1 MSANVTGAMNIT
13 LSILSCFNFTSQR
26 ISETFAYCLQ
36 FVVSLVGNALIGL
49 IVYKT
54 KILRKPTNFFI
65 VNMAMSDLLYP
76 IFLFPRDLERL
87 HINIQPWL
95 IGGPLDQVLCKLI
108 HFAIDVS
115 STISIQSLVLI
126 AVDRFVAEVFPI
138 RSPLISSKHCR
149 FYILATWIIA
159 LAVWCPNLLV
169 YTLVEYPTKQ
179 YCMPRWNGAFDDFKS
194 FLDYNI
200 AWCVVLLYVTL
211 ALMSI
216 LYFVIT
222 LKRLNERFHSQV

>member
-1 MSANVTGAMNIT
+1 M
-13 LSILSCFNFTSQR
+13 
-26 ISETFAYCLQ
+26 
-36 FVVSLVGNALIGL
+36 
-49 IVYKT
+49 
-54 KILRKPTNFFI
+54 
-65 VNMAMSDLLYP
+65 
-76 IFLFPRDLERL
+76 
-87 HINIQPWL
+87 
-95 IGGPLDQVLCKLI
+95 
-108 HFAIDVS
+108 
-115 STISIQSLVLI
+115 VLI

-179 YCMPRWNGAFDDFKS
+179 YCMPQWNGAFDDFKS

-216 LYFVIT
+216 LYFVIA
-222 LKRLNERFHSQV
+222 LKIKLQKTPGEQSANV

>member
-1 MSANVTGAMNIT
+1 M
-13 LSILSCFNFTSQR
+13 
-26 ISETFAYCLQ
+26 
-36 FVVSLVGNALIGL
+36 
-49 IVYKT
+49 
-54 KILRKPTNFFI
+54 
-65 VNMAMSDLLYP
+65 
-76 IFLFPRDLERL
+76 
-87 HINIQPWL
+87 
-95 IGGPLDQVLCKLI
+95 
-108 HFAIDVS
+108 
-115 STISIQSLVLI
+115 VLI
-126 AVDRFVAEVFPI
+126 AVDRFVTEVFPI

-149 FYILATWIIA
+149 FYILTTWIIA

-179 YCMPRWNGAFDDFKS
+179 YCMPQWNGAFDDFKS

-216 LYFVIT
+216 LYFVIA